1 MSYGKPVKALKIE
14 AIITGV
20 LLLSA
25 MVFAF
30 EPTRQFLLESVIE
43 KQYLDLEN
51 FKNLSQAMNNRVL
64 KEKDLAYIVNVLDNL
79 KHNNPRFILIEDA
92 ELLKASAYLRRG
104 QTSRAEEIYHTLLQT
119 GRDNLVK
126 IDAAFKLSSI
136 YEYRGQIKKAIAILE
151 GNKDL
156 NSSYKKSEINLTLA
170 RLYAVN
176 GEYSISG
183 KYILDIVKVAPELR
197 PFYVKVVDKN
207 WGDYSREQKQV
218 LLKRL
223 SEMKLYEDYA
233 RLAGNYIRAYDPDYF
248 ETESMALN
256 LVYNCHDGFVKDFIN
271 LFKDKEAYSE
281 IYDEMFDLYYLA
293 RNTIRSHSGS
303 VRGSYYQKFLTRLN
317 YKAKY
322 DQRRAITYYTN
333 YLNGEIDREYI
344 EKNLDLVIRNLIAF
358 KNYTQLTNLVAQS
371 YMALGL
377 DPAADII
384 NEQISFWNGYACY
397 TLGDLETAFSQFK
410 NTIAKTPDGYYALQA
425 RDYIDHILRLKGI
438 TTYEFISQLEKNFY
452 ETKDTQKR
460 LYNAKI
466 LYTYLT
472 GTDREILRE
481 RVIELTKKFN
491 NNAYFDFHDKIL
503 TRIKSSENYIKFI
516 VHTRYGFLEK
526 AKAILSSADIS
537 DPTLQNFVI
546 LKEMVRD
553 KNFSGA
559 WPLYISL
566 SVTPFI
572 EQNFSFLSRDL
583 QELLYP
589 TPYDGEISLAM
600 TKLDSAHLD
609 RYLVYAIIRGE
620 SMYIPS
626 AYSHAGAKGLMQ
638 LMPSTAKLISW
649 KYLDKSKRVNL
660 FNPMN
665 NIILG
670 TAFLNDNIDSYG
682 LLPAIASYNGGIRV
696 IQFTRKKFEP
706 ANEVELMEL
715 IPFNETRD
723 YVKKILSFYVRY
735 KNIYDRDSWNAQGM
749 KQIKE
754 KV

>member
-1 MSYGKPVKALKIE
+1 MSYGKPKKVLKIE

-25 MVFAF
+25 VVFAF

-43 KQYLDLEN
+43 KQYQDLET
-51 FKNLSQAMNNRVL
+51 FKNISQAMNNRVL
-64 KEKDLAYIVNVLDNL
+64 KQKDYVYIVNVLENL
-79 KHNNPRFILIEDA
+79 KRNNPRFILIEDVD
-92 ELLKASAYLRRG
+92 LLKASAYRRWG
-104 QTSRAEEIYHTLLQT
+104 QTAKAEEIYQTLLKT
-119 GRDNLVK
+119 GHDNLVK
-126 IDAAFKLSSI
+126 IDSALNLSSI
-136 YEYRGQIKKAIAILE
+136 YQNRGQVRKAINILE
-151 GNKDL
+151 ANKGL
-156 NSSYKKSEINLTLA
+156 NNSYKKSEINIALA
-170 RLYAVN
+170 RLHAMNNDYAD
-176 GEYSISG
+176 SG
-183 KYILDIVKVAPELR
+183 RYILDIVKVDPELR

-233 RLAGNYIRAYDPDYF
+233 RLAGNYIRAYEPDYF

-256 LVYNCHDGFVKDFIN
+256 LVYNCREGFVKDFIN
-271 LFKDKEAYSE
+271 LFKDREVYSE

-293 RNTIRSHSGS
+293 KNTIRSHSGS
-303 VRGSYYQKFLTRLN
+303 VRGSYYQKFLTRLTTR
-317 YKAKY
+317 AKY
-322 DQRRAITYYTN
+322 DDRKAITYYTN
-333 YLNGEIDREYI
+333 YINGEIDQEYI
-344 EKNLDLVIRNLIAF
+344 VKNLDLVIRNLLAY

-371 YMALGL
+371 YIALGL

-397 TLGDLETAFSQFK
+397 ILGDLETAFSQFK

-425 RDYIDHILRLKGI
+425 RDFIDQILKLKGI

-452 ETKDTQKR
+452 ETKDTQKKI
-460 LYNAKI
+460 YNAKI

-503 TRIKSSENYIKFI
+503 NRIKSSENYIKFI

-553 KNFSGA
+553 KNFNGA

-572 EQNFSFLSRDL
+572 EENFSFLSRDL

-600 TKLDSAHLD
+600 TKLDRTYLD

-638 LMPSTAKLISW
+638 LMPATARLISW
-649 KYLDKSKRVNL
+649 KYLDKNRRVNL

-670 TAFLNDNIDSYG
+670 TAFLNGNIESYG

-696 IQFTRKKFEP
+696 IQFTRKKFSP
-706 ANEVELMEL
+706 ANEIELMEL
-715 IPFNETRD
+715 IPFNETRE